1 MQHLVAFIAGLKSPA
16 TQNTTKQIYA
26 SLTIALRPPMRQ
38 SYSEEDIPSQHGK
51 TVLITG
57 ANTGIGFETARIF
70 ATKNARVLLGCRSKS
85 KAMQAIEDI
94 QAVYPKADLAW
105 IELDLSDLNNIRSAA
120 EVVQTESRLDILINN
135 AAIMAVPR
143 SLTKDGFECQFGVNH
158 LGHFALT
165 GLLLQKLAVQS
176 GARVV
181 TVSSLAHRTGKIN
194 FNDLHG
200 ASSYSSMSRYQMSK
214 AANLYFT
221 LELQRRLGSAN
232 NGTLSIGCHPGIAT
246 TEIGRHFPAWL
257 RLITP
262 LANPFFNSAAQ
273 GALPCLYAATSPD
286 VTGMGYYGPTK
297 RAESVHSAGE
307 AIIAEHIRDE
317 TIARQL
323 WDKSVELTGVN
334 FGLK

>member
-1 MQHLVAFIAGLKSPA
+1 MHAA
-16 TQNTTKQIYA
+16 
-26 SLTIALRPPMRQ
+26 
-38 SYSEEDIPSQHGK
+38 YSEKSIPNQTGK

-70 ATKNARVLLGCRSKS
+70 AARGARVLLGCRSKPR
-85 KAMQAIEDI
+85 AIQAIEDI
-94 QAVYPKADLAW
+94 RAISPDADLAW
-105 IELDLSDLNNIRSAA
+105 VELDLADLNIIKRAA
-120 EVVQTESRLDILINN
+120 EEVQRQPSLDLLINN

-143 SLTKDGFECQFGVNH
+143 SHTKDGFESQFGVNH

-165 GLLLQKLAVQS
+165 GLLIEKMSTQP

-194 FNDLHG
+194 FNDLDG
-200 ASSYSSMSRYQMSK
+200 AASYSSMSRYQMSK

-221 LELQRRLGSAN
+221 LELQRRLGLADS
-232 NGTLSIGCHPGIAT
+232 TTISVGCHPGIAT

-273 GALPCLYAATSPD
+273 GALPILYAATSPE
-286 VTGMGYYGPTK
+286 VIGMDYYGPI
-297 RAESVHSAGE
+297 RRGESVYSAGK
-307 AIIAEHIRDE
+307 ARIAEHILDQ
-317 TIARQL
+317 TIAGRL
-323 WDKSVELTGVN
+323 WDKSAQLTGIS
-334 FGLK
+334 FKLK